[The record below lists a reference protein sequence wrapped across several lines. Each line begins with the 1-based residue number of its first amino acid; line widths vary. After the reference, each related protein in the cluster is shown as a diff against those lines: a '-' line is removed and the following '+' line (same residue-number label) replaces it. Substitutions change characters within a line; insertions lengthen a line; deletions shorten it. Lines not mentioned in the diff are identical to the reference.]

1 MFLLVSIM
9 LLNDTKIIKYNL
21 HKALKLKAVSKSVNI
36 SIKIPSFL
44 DSANGLI
51 RFHFLW
57 EPKILL

>member
-1 MFLLVSIM
+1 M